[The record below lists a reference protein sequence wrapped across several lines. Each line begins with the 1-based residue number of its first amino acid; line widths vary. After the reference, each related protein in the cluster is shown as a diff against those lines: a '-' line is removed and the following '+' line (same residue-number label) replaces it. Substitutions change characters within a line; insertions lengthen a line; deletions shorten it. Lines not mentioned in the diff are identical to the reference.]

1 MTISL
6 PVRSLLR
13 LRLALT
19 RFGAGP
25 LVAGAALLGAVLLW
39 LGLLPGMAAQVDD
52 ATRAATRLAA
62 APPPKPAIPPAALA
76 ADRLAGF
83 YRGLGDSTHTGE
95 IVQHLFEAAAAA
107 GVTLDKAEYKPGH
120 DGFGR
125 FDTYT
130 VVLPVKGDY
139 ARLRRFGETVLA
151 AVPYA
156 ALDDMRFKRSSAE
169 DAGVEANLRF
179 TAFLRPVAIAPLSAS
194 EAAAI
199 EAGASTADGAS
210 TVAVASAVSGASAVD
225 TTGRVLAS
233 GDGFVPLPVSDA
245 AVGAVGHPATVVSV
259 NAQPRGADAALAK
272 GPVTLPGL
280 AVIRPVETRSAQAKG
295 AVAPEARAAEPREAK
310 AQSPEVRA
318 SGAHEGKT
326 SLPVA
331 GAVEAHEGKMPSP
344 VARAAEAHEGRM
356 SSPVTRAAETH
367 EGRMSS
373 PVARAAET
381 HEGKTSSPVARAV
394 ETREPKPVSPAA
406 RSAATREAEIASPV
420 ARANATHEAKLP
432 SPYTYSTAKPEARTA
447 NAANAPGA
455 AGVAMPVAV
464 PPPAATAR
472 REATYLPASAPAA
485 LARSAVASTEP
496 AAPHPALGGSARMA
510 NLAAQAAVA
519 RPFAPTPASSGAAR
533 PFAPTPASSGAAYP
547 TAASSTSPASSSSAN
562 AVHVIDLHAQSG
574 GSTRTFASGAVVT
587 PAALAAAA
595 SASDAASAPDPAD
608 ATASPPGGTP

>member
-52 ATRAATRLAA
+52 ATRAAARLAA

-199 EAGASTADGAS
+199 EAGAAAADGAS
-210 TVAVASAVSGASAVD
+210 AVAGASSASVVSAVSVVSGASAVD

-259 NAQPRGADAALAK
+259 NAQPRADAALAK

-295 AVAPEARAAEPREAK
+295 AGTVAPVARAVEARDAA

-318 SGAHEGKT
+318 GGAHEGKT

-331 GAVEAHEGKMPSP
+331 GAVEAHEGKMP
-344 VARAAEAHEGRM
+344 
-356 SSPVTRAAETH
+356 
-367 EGRMSS
+367 S

-394 ETREPKPVSPAA
+394 ETREPKPVSPAV

-432 SPYTYSTAKPEARTA
+432 SPDTHSAATSEARTA

-464 PPPAATAR
+464 PPLAATAR
-472 REATYLPASAPAA
+472 HDATRLPASAPAA
-485 LARSAVASTEP
+485 LVRSAVPSTEP

-510 NLAAQAAVA
+510 NLAAQAAVVRLYAPTPASSGAA
-519 RPFAPTPASSGAAR
+519 RSFAPTPASSGAAH
-533 PFAPTPASSGAAYP
+533 P

-595 SASDAASAPDPAD
+595 AASASDPASVSDPVD
-608 ATASPPGGTP
+608 TTASPPGGTP